1 MVWLLQDNRVGERF
15 TMVAPSFV
23 LEVTEENISSV
34 LGPSSLANLQIG
46 TTPHH
51 ADERNEQF
59 YVDFDEL
66 LA

>member
-1 MVWLLQDNRVGERF
+1 
-15 TMVAPSFV
+15 MVAPSFV